1 MSVILIATQVTGEC
15 PKGYIKAIQ
24 EGFALWLMILA
35 GGAISLHPIDGIG
48 SEVALMGYLVA
59 DRFLWASDFIQTV
72 AEPTAYASEVW
83 RAVQREGLHPERTAA
98 EHLPLTLWSKIEEL
112 QK

>member
-1 MSVILIATQVTGEC
+1 VGSQSHSDVLRDRTGSMER
-15 PKGYIKAIQ
+15 
-24 EGFALWLMILA
+24 
-35 GGAISLHPIDGIG
+35 
-48 SEVALMGYLVA
+48 ALMGYLVA